1 MLLRFNTFFTVAARL
16 HADADKKRVL
26 HELAACAPA
35 TVQQHPRVHATQHM
49 HSSAVRTGARP
60 VDGAG
65 PYRLSGAVRATTGT
79 CNART
84 NPAHADAHWCG
95 VPSVGVVAHSPVRHS
110 SCRKEHL
117 RIVASA
123 RTSQYPNASQ
133 VRHE

>member
-1 MLLRFNTFFTVAARL
+1 
-16 HADADKKRVL
+16 
-26 HELAACAPA
+26 
-35 TVQQHPRVHATQHM
+35 M

-110 SCRKEHL
+110 YAGKSTRG
-117 RIVASA
+117 S
-123 RTSQYPNASQ
+123 SQ
-133 VRHE
+133 VLVLASTPMHRRYDMSELDVFIVEQI

>member
-1 MLLRFNTFFTVAARL
+1 
-16 HADADKKRVL
+16 VL
-26 HELAACAPA
+26 HELAACAPCHRA
-35 TVQQHPRVHATQHM
+35 TTSHHPRVHATQHM